1 MAKPYTKRWIYNLL
15 LENIP
20 DEISKN
26 KPSRRY
32 LHKIADTARK
42 AYLIGVS
49 EARKGK
55 LPDTFR
61 DMPAGHSDL
70 ENIAWK
76 LIFACYLQGHNRKR

>member
-32 LHKIADTARK
+32 LHKTADTARK

-55 LPDTFR
+55 KPDIFK
-61 DMPAGHSDL
+61 DMPVGSSDL
-70 ENIAWK
+70 ENLAWK
-76 LIFACYLQGHNRKR
+76 FVFICYLQGHNRKG

>member
-1 MAKPYTKRWIYNLL
+1 MARQFTKRWIYDLL
-15 LENIP
+15 LKSMPVEV
-20 DEISKN
+20 SKD
-26 KPSRRY
+26 KHTRRY
-32 LHKIADTARK
+32 LCKTAETARK